1 MDTKEL
7 IKTANRNLLRN
18 KLRTLL
24 TILAIFV
31 GSFTLTMTNAV
42 GDGVKDYIEKQVKN
56 YEGSAVLF
64 INKKRETK
72 DEEALNSPA
81 EYKEE
86 TTDTSIEIPK
96 GETMTFAQIDALF
109 KTFPDVES
117 FTPSYYQNTE
127 YITLDGNKK
136 YRVRLN
142 ALAKGMTQKIEV
154 GSQINGKNQI
164 ILQFDIAKAI
174 NENLETLIGKNAT
187 VGYKLSVGNTLQT
200 IQLKVVGVA
209 TKGLMGSFSSTVDA
223 ETERQIYEVQQKNSP
238 DYDKFYNFSFQLKTS
253 DAAKIAEIKKQLD
266 EKGFDA
272 LTYADQNK
280 RTYDAVSIFQ
290 YAMGLFAFIALLA
303 ASFGII
309 NTLVIAVMERT
320 KEIGLQKALGMS
332 KGKIFTLFS
341 LESILIGFWG
351 AVLGIVTAII
361 LGTIANIF
369 ASTYYLESFEGYNL
383 VVFKPLSII
392 FVILLITIIAF
403 LAGVLPAFR
412 ASRLNPIEALRY
424 E

>member
-56 YEGSAVLF
+56 YEGTAVLF
-64 INKKRETK
+64 ISKKREVK
-72 DEEALNSPA
+72 DEEASNSPA

-86 TTDTSIEIPK
+86 VQDTSIEIPK
-96 GETMTFAQIDALF
+96 GETLTLAQIDALS

-117 FTPSYYQNTE
+117 FTPNYYQNTE
-127 YITLDGNKK
+127 YVTLDGNKK

-174 NENLETLIGKNAT
+174 NEDLQTLIGRVAT
-187 VGYKLSVGNTLQT
+187 VGYKLSADKTMQT

-223 ETERQIYEVQQKNSP
+223 ETERQIYEAQQKDSP
-238 DYDKFYNFSFQLKTS
+238 DYNKFYNFSFQLKTS
-253 DAAKIAEIKKQLD
+253 NAAKITEIKKQLD

-332 KGKIFTLFS
+332 KGKIFVQFS
-341 LESILIGFWG
+341 LESVLIGFWG
-351 AVLGIVTAII
+351 ALLGIVTAII
-361 LGTIANIF
+361 LGTIANIS
-369 ASTYYLESFEGYNL
+369 ASAYYAKSFEGYNL
-383 VVFKPLSII
+383 VVFRPLSMI
-392 FVILLITIIAF
+392 FVVLLISIIAF
-403 LAGVLPAFR
+403 LAGVLPAYR

>member
-1 MDTKEL
+1 L
-7 IKTANRNLLRN
+7 
-18 KLRTLL
+18 TL
-24 TILAIFV
+24 
-31 GSFTLTMTNAV
+31 
-42 GDGVKDYIEKQVKN
+42 
-56 YEGSAVLF
+56 
-64 INKKRETK
+64 
-72 DEEALNSPA
+72 
-81 EYKEE
+81 
-86 TTDTSIEIPK
+86 
-96 GETMTFAQIDALF
+96 AQIDALS
-109 KTFPDVES
+109 KTFPEVES
-117 FTPSYYQNTE
+117 FTPNYYQDTE

-142 ALAKGMTQKIEV
+142 ALAKGMTQKIET

-174 NENLETLIGKNAT
+174 NEDLQSLIGKTAT

-209 TKGLMGSFSSTVDA
+209 TKGLMGSFASTVDA
-223 ETERQIYEVQQKNSP
+223 ETERQIYDAQQQSSP
-238 DYDKFYNFSFQLKTS
+238 DYNKFSGFSFQLKTS
-253 DAAKIAEIKKQLD
+253 NAAKISEIKKQLD

-280 RTYDAVSIFQ
+280 RTYDAVGLFQ
-290 YAMGLFAFIALLA
+290 IGMDLFAFIALLA

-341 LESILIGFWG
+341 LESVLIGFWG

-361 LGTIANIF
+361 LGSIANVYAATF
-369 ASTYYLESFEGYNL
+369 YAVSFEGYNL
-383 VVFKPLSII
+383 VVFRPLSIT
-392 FVILLITIIAF
+392 FVVLLICGISFI
-403 LAGVLPAFR
+403 AGVFPAYR